1 MRTSKPLPFEPG
13 NCLGWFRAYDTS
25 ELILPRNLR
34 PSANGTSTMSR
45 GIEIIETVLDT
56 GSSETTIIVSV
67 RYVFRPTPGVDAD
80 DQAGHPGHGRAG
92 RRGRRGE
99 RRPARQ
105 RRRGVQVLGIR
116 FGAERRH
123 DGGRSGVLEDL
134 VGGLA
139 DRLGRVA
146 AVGLRDD
153 DDEQDERD
161 RQHVPA
167 AGSRQRRVVQARPD
181 GEEAPHQEDALQ
193 GEQRPDDIRIDE
205 LRDESWARCRED
217 DPQHGQRARRWWAPG
232 TARPGGAARR
242 RGGRARGSARR
253 GRPGCSAIGVG
264 AAWRSPDR
272 CRAHVDGHARIR
284 PLFIHGREGTRATG
298 ARWPRPVHGP
308 GERRRVS
315 SDRFPLASGQAVRRL
330 TLDQEIEGSNPSSPA
345 NRSTHE
351 TAPDGRSEGRSVWPV
366 PHAVPLTRPS
376 PSCAGQDAVH
386 PVGRPLEGRRRQVS
400 VDIGGRAIVE
410 WPSVRADDDQLLAV
424 LEHQRRVAWRRS
436 WNGCRGRPASASRA

>member
-34 PSANGTSTMSR
+34 PSASGTSTMSR

-67 RYVFRPTPGVDAD
+67 RYVFRPTPDVDAD

-99 RRPARQ
+99 RRSARE

-116 FGAERRH
+116 FRAERRH

-134 VGGLA
+134 VRRLA

-146 AVGLRDD
+146 AVGLGDD

-167 AGSRQRRVVQARPD
+167 TGSRQRRVVQARPD

-217 DPQHGQRARRWWAPG
+217 DPQHGHERDDGGCQEQRGQPAAPG
-232 TARPGGAARR
+232 DEVAEPGDQRVEDGRDVARSGSGR
-242 RGGRARGSARR
+242 RGVRRIAVAR
-253 GRPGCSAIGVG
+253 I
-264 AAWRSPDR
+264 
-272 CRAHVDGHARIR
+272 DGHARIR

-298 ARWPRPVHGP
+298 ARCPRPVHGP

-330 TLDQEIEGSNPSSPA
+330 TLDQEIEGSKSFLAS
-345 NRSTHE
+345 
-351 TAPDGRSEGRSVWPV
+351 
-366 PHAVPLTRPS
+366 
-376 PSCAGQDAVH
+376 H
-386 PVGRPLEGRRRQVS
+386 PYQP
-400 VDIGGRAIVE
+400 
-410 WPSVRADDDQLLAV
+410 
-424 LEHQRRVAWRRS
+424 
-436 WNGCRGRPASASRA
+436 